1 MSTDTSS
8 PTRADRPLRSA
19 NGFGAAL
26 RYEWTSL
33 RTLRSTWVLSGIAV
47 LLQLAYAPLSGGGS
61 STGLDEFESGLGIA
75 ELIGAVLIAAIGVNA
90 FGSEYRHRTIEIT
103 ALTLR
108 SPTRIV
114 LAKSAV
120 TAGIAAVTGLLAVL
134 VDWLGTLTFGGKMPD
149 PGPAATAGLGAIAYL
164 VLSGIIGVALAGLT
178 RHAVLALG
186 AILLWTG
193 GLEALL
199 GGKLHLPEAAMP
211 FLAAKQGIITS
222 EPQWYLGLPLVG
234 LTAVLLVG
242 AIAVFSRRDT

>member
-8 PTRADRPLRSA
+8 PTRADQRLRSP

-33 RTLRSTWVLSGIAV
+33 RTLRSTWVLSGLAV
-47 LLQLAYAPLSGGGS
+47 LLQLVYAPLSGGS

-75 ELIGAVLIAAIGVNA
+75 ELLGAVLIAAIGVNA

-103 ALTLR
+103 ALALR

-120 TAGIAAVTGLLAVL
+120 TAGIAAVTGLLAAL
-134 VDWLGTLTFGGKMPD
+134 VDWLGVLAFAGQLPD
-149 PGPAATAGLGAIAYL
+149 PGPAALAGLGVIVYL

-211 FLAAKQGIITS
+211 FLAAKQNIITS

-234 LTAVLLVG
+234 LTAVLVVG

>member
-1 MSTDTSS
+1 MSIDTSS
-8 PTRADRPLRSA
+8 PTNADQRLRSP

-33 RTLRSTWVLSGIAV
+33 RTLRSTWVLSGLAV
-47 LLQLAYAPLSGGGS
+47 LLQLVYAPLSGGGS
-61 STGLDEFESGLGIA
+61 STGLDEFESGLGIV

-90 FGSEYRHRTIEIT
+90 FGSEYRHRTIEVT

-120 TAGIAAVTGLLAVL
+120 TAGIAAVAGLAAVL
-134 VDWLGTLTFGGKMPD
+134 VDWLGTLTFAGQMPD
-149 PGPAATAGLGAIAYL
+149 PGPAALAGLGAIAYL
-164 VLSGIIGVALAGLT
+164 VLSGIIGVALAALT

-193 GLEALL
+193 GLEALI
-199 GGKLHLPEAAMP
+199 GGKLHLPTAAMP

-222 EPQWYLGLPLVG
+222 EPQWSLGLPLIG
-234 LTAVLLVG
+234 LAAVLLVG